1 MVKSRFLHQT
11 LKTEGESVFDTEFT
25 RQTHQKGLIPNDSG
39 RRVILLETLA
49 TKRGGERDVGGR
61 GSGLGSACSSEHRW
75 PRRRRSPIS
84 VTRAQGGGACH
95 AVRAR
100 GPGLGSPS
108 RLGSEHKPRP
118 PAPSSLGWQ
127 LPTEPPTSPR
137 GTSPRGPLKLHPT
150 PDPVRSFPPSPLPPL
165 LSCGVAGTLR
175 PVQGRPQQCR
185 QHGVA
190 AMPCLGSR
198 VHREPHAH
206 VSPMTPSTWLL

>member
-49 TKRGGERDVGGR
+49 TKRGGARDVGGR

-108 RLGSEHKPRP
+108 RLGSEHKPRR
-118 PAPSSLGWQ
+118 PAPPSLGWQ

-150 PDPVRSFPPSPLPPL
+150 PDPVRSFPPSPSPRCSP
-165 LSCGVAGTLR
+165 AGWRGRCAPSKGGPSSADSTGSQPCRASEATYTGSPTPTCLR
-175 PVQGRPQQCR
+175 
-185 QHGVA
+185 
-190 AMPCLGSR
+190 
-198 VHREPHAH
+198 
-206 VSPMTPSTWLL
+206 

>member
-25 RQTHQKGLIPNDSG
+25 RQTHQKGLIPNDSCVQFG
-39 RRVILLETLA
+39 AQVAEEAEEPHLGYSGP
-49 TKRGGERDVGGR
+49 RGWGVPCRE
-61 GSGLGSACSSEHRW
+61 GSGPRAGVPFQAGLRTQALPPGPPPEPWLAAAHRATNVPQRNEPSGSFKAAPN
-75 PRRRRSPIS
+75 PRP
-84 VTRAQGGGACH
+84 RAQ
-95 AVRAR
+95 
-100 GPGLGSPS
+100 L
-108 RLGSEHKPRP
+108 
-118 PAPSSLGWQ
+118 PAL
-127 LPTEPPTSPR
+127 
-137 GTSPRGPLKLHPT
+137 
-150 PDPVRSFPPSPLPPL
+150 PLPPL